1 MENRNVIRFAFT
13 VGGFTMLS
21 RVLGMVRDVLTAGVF
36 GTSLAMSSFVVAFR
50 IPNLF
55 RALFGEGA
63 LSSAFIPVFMDSRR
77 NDSEDAAWRLV
88 RRVVTLVGAVLLGIV
103 VLGIA
108 GMSVALRWPGLNA
121 KAAAVLPLA
130 RIMLPYVFFICMAAL
145 AMAVLNSY
153 RKFSVS
159 AFTPALLNI
168 TWILAV
174 LFILPL
180 VRGGTT
186 RQIQA
191 LAWTV
196 FAAGAVQLGYQLPAL
211 FRVGWR
217 PGLDTDW
224 RDPRVKQ
231 VFLLMGPSALGLAV
245 NQINV
250 MVNSLIALWVGAWAP
265 SALFYAERLIYLPQG
280 ILATALGTVLLPVLS
295 DFAAQNRHRE
305 MRAAIHHGLCTL
317 LFVMT
322 PAAIGLFVL
331 SGPVV
336 QMLFE
341 HGSFDPLSTVL
352 TARALSFYAPGL
364 MVFCLAKVFVP
375 AFYALQDTRTPV
387 KIGLCGVMLNFT
399 LNVAC
404 ALTLPE
410 YWRHAGMAFSTVIAE
425 GFNGLML
432 AWFLRRA
439 LGPFGIRGIL
449 AGLARAFGAAAAMA
463 AVAFCAERLLTTSLY
478 VYLPHKV
485 AQLIGVPVAIAIGA
499 AVYFG
504 IARLLRFPELGYV
517 LEALRGGK
525 PPPVAEPSA

>member
-1 MENRNVIRFAFT
+1 MENRNVIRFAFA
-13 VGGFTMLS
+13 VGGFTLLS
-21 RVLGMVRDVLTAGVF
+21 RVLGMVRDVLTAGFF

-77 NDSEDAAWRLV
+77 NEGEDAAWRLA
-88 RRVVTLVGAVLLGIV
+88 RRVTTLVGVVLLGIV
-103 VLGIA
+103 ALGIV
-108 GMSVALRWPGLNA
+108 GMSAALRWPDLGE
-121 KAAAVLPLA
+121 KAATVLPLA

-168 TWILAV
+168 TWILAIW
-174 LFILPL
+174 FIVPV
-180 VRGGTT
+180 VRGGASA
-186 RQIQA
+186 QIRA

-196 FAAGAVQLGYQLPAL
+196 FAAGAVQLAYQIPSLL
-211 FRVGWR
+211 RVGWR
-217 PGLDTDW
+217 PGLDVDW

-231 VFLLMGPSALGLAV
+231 VFMLMGPSALGLAV
-245 NQINV
+245 NQVNV
-250 MVNSLIALWVGAWAP
+250 MVNSLLALWVGVWAP

-280 ILATALGTVLLPVLS
+280 ILATSLGTVLLPVLS
-295 DFAAQNRHRE
+295 DFAAQKQHAE
-305 MRAAIHHGLCTL
+305 MRAAIHHGLRTL

-322 PAAIGLFVL
+322 PAAVGLFVL
-331 SGPVV
+331 AEPVV
-336 QMLFE
+336 RMLFE
-341 HGSFDPLSTVL
+341 HGSFGPQSTWL

-387 KIGLCGVMLNFT
+387 KIGLCGVTLNFT
-399 LNVAC
+399 LNVCC

-410 YWRHAGMAFSTVIAE
+410 YWRHAGMAFSTVVAE

-432 AWFLRRA
+432 AYFLRRT
-439 LGPFGIRGIL
+439 LGPFGLRGIL
-449 AGLARAFGAAAAMA
+449 AGLGRALGAAAVMA
-463 AVAFCAERLLTTSLY
+463 AVAWFAEREITTWLY
-478 VYLPHKV
+478 VYLPHKA
-485 AQLIGVPVAIAIGA
+485 AQIVGVPTAIALGIA
-499 AVYFG
+499 AYFG
-504 IARLLRFPELGYV
+504 LARAFRFPELDFV
-517 LEALRGGK
+517 FDALRARK
-525 PPPVAEPSA
+525 RNQAVAPAP